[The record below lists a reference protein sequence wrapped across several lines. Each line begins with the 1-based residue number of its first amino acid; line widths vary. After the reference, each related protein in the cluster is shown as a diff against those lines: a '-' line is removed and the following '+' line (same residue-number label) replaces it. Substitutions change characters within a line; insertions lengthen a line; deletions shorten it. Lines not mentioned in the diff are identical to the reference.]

1 MLTLKWSIKALIDF
15 DEAQAYIAQEDS
27 FAAQA
32 VADRIWQASLRLPE
46 TPHIGWPGVEPDTRH
61 WVVQRT
67 PYLIVYRV
75 TDDAVEI
82 LRVWHGRRDWMNRTD

>member
-1 MLTLKWSIKALIDF
+1 MLTLKWSVKALIDF
-15 DEAQAYIAQEDS
+15 DEAQAYIAQENAS
-27 FAAQA
+27 AAQA

-46 TPHIGWPGVEPDTRH
+46 TPHIGRLGAELDTRH

-75 TDDAVEI
+75 TGEMLEI
-82 LRVWHGRRDWMNRTD
+82 LRVWHGRRDWLNQDD